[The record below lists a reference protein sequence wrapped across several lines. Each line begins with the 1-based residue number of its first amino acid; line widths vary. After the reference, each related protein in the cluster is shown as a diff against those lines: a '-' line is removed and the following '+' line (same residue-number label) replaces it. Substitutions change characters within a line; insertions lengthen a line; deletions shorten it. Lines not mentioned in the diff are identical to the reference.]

1 MIPAFP
7 VDTYLTR
14 VCTNTSASKG
24 YGNANRRRWVVSA
37 RMATVCPAGY
47 PPAVP
52 SPTIALTR
60 RPPRSY
66 QAFYAA
72 RDVIID
78 LVRTD
83 AQYAAYIKALR
94 AAGLGIE
101 TIDPDERFADSVF
114 IEDTAIVW
122 QQRALR
128 TRMAVHREGEQSAVI
143 AHLQRRHEIVTLPP
157 GATLDGGDVLHTTDL
172 TYVGRSSRTN
182 AAGAAAVRDFLAPR
196 QVVEVPVDRCLHL
209 KSAAT
214 WLGNGT
220 LLAALD
226 LIDVSGFDVAR
237 VMFTAPGEDKAA
249 NTLRIGDRLLMLNG
263 YPATAATLREFAA
276 EHRVRLSPLDMSEF
290 EKGDGSLTCLSI
302 LL

>member
-1 MIPAFP
+1 MAALPA
-7 VDTYLTR
+7 
-14 VCTNTSASKG
+14 
-24 YGNANRRRWVVSA
+24 
-37 RMATVCPAGY
+37 AGY

-52 SPTIALTR
+52 PTVALTR

-66 QAFYAA
+66 QAYYAA
-72 RDVIID
+72 QHVSID
-78 LVRTD
+78 LARAD
-83 AQYAAYIKALR
+83 AQHAAYTKALR
-94 AAGLGIE
+94 SAGLGIE
-101 TIDPDERFADSVF
+101 AIDPDERFADSVF
-114 IEDTAIVW
+114 IEDTAVVW

-128 TRMAVHREGEQSAVI
+128 TRMASHREGEQSAVI
-143 AHLQRRHEIVTLPP
+143 AYLQRRHEIVTLPP
-157 GATLDGGDVLHTTDL
+157 GATLDGGDVLHAGDL

-182 AAGAAAVRDFLAPR
+182 PAGAAALREFLAPR
-196 QVVEVPVDRCLHL
+196 TVVEIPVERCLHL

-226 LIDVSGFDVAR
+226 LVDVSAFDVPR
-237 VMFTAPGEDKAA
+237 VMFTAAGEDKAA
-249 NTLRIGDRLLMLNG
+249 NTLRVGDRLLVLKG
-263 YPATAATLREFAA
+263 YPGTLAALREFAA

>member
-1 MIPAFP
+1 
-7 VDTYLTR
+7 V
-14 VCTNTSASKG
+14 
-24 YGNANRRRWVVSA
+24 
-37 RMATVCPAGY
+37 
-47 PPAVP
+47 PP
-52 SPTIALTR
+52 PTIALIR
-60 RPPRSY
+60 RLPRSY

-72 RDVIID
+72 RDIRID
-78 LVRTD
+78 LARAD

-94 AAGLGIE
+94 SAGLGIE

-114 IEDTAIVW
+114 IEDTAVVW

-128 TRMAVHREGEQSAVI
+128 TRMAAHREGEQSAVI
-143 AHLQRRHEIVTLPP
+143 AFLQRRHEIVTLPP
-157 GATLDGGDVLHTTDL
+157 GATLDGGDVLHTADL

-182 AAGAAAVRDFLAPR
+182 AAGAAALRDFLAPR
-196 QVVEVPVDRCLHL
+196 DVVDVPVDRCLHL

-249 NTLRIGDRLLMLNG
+249 NTLRVGDRLLVLDG
-263 YPATAATLREFAA
+263 YPATAAALREFAA